1 MSNFYKQL
9 TNIMRNRSY
18 NKTTRLLINDLSDEL
33 VNERT
38 QFQKNIHKQKYIWQ
52 YYCNIPLIDI
62 QSFKGL
68 TIKSIQALI
77 NFIYFFVFSLI
88 IIFQV
93 QSSLI
98 QVTNNFIKCFW
109 IVEVITNLNSKIY
122 LKSSTITDRFSI
134 FQYYLKT
141 KLLCDIIPFTIS
153 FLYYQDSSL
162 FGYLQVIQYIKVH
175 NFIID
180 IRIIYFQLYMR
191 VKQFYFVQ
199 LVSLTLKL
207 FLIAHVI
214 ACFWYLLGLVE
225 IRYLGLDKTW
235 FSDSIGEDLTW
246 WKLYLA
252 SMYWTLTLMITGSNI
267 SLTVLQTFYT
277 TFIMLFTCI
286 VFGYILSVIGL
297 ILAEIEKKQ
306 ENQNKD
312 IRTINEYM
320 NQKNISNNLKASV
333 NQNLLHYHQKN
344 FQQQQIENNEVLCKI
359 SSELKDQLLKE
370 YNMRILERIP
380 ILYKNFS
387 QQTLNEISLCLKE
400 EYFFP
405 NSIIQFENDIQNQ
418 SLMIIIEGQVEVNSY
433 PSFPNKQQAGV
444 TLLNSGDV
452 FGHLSFLTGLASQIK
467 TKSTD
472 FTKIMRLD
480 RSDLL
485 NILKKNDA
493 EYQKFCEIKDK
504 ILLYSRYSE
513 GGLKCQLCESSTHLI
528 YNCSHINLN
537 KNGMLT
543 KLRIFEQ
550 ENQNRKQFKRKS
562 QYNQTPLAL
571 IKYQKGIIKN
581 LQFQLECESFFSH
594 QSQSENSSS
603 ESSQNEQQDEIVSFK
618 QYNQKRQSEVFKM
631 ESDLNTVQL
640 FDRINNNFRY
650 SAQLTKLDSRENEEI
665 LMLDSKKIQKVD
677 SQNENQGSNL
687 NNQINISQSSN
698 GACIS
703 NLNVQINSPEVEQK
717 NAIQTNKINS
727 YLSNFLPRRQSIAKK
742 IPECNESKTNYSN
755 QISLEKRRQ
764 GINDFFLK
772 IFEKGQLY
780 QQTIAMNAI
789 KNNDTLQQSL
799 EYNEWLFDSLR
810 DFEFYFN
817 YNNSK
822 YILNK
827 LSKVKIKKIKQ
838 QKKVKADLKEKIK

>member
-1 MSNFYKQL
+1 
-9 TNIMRNRSY
+9 
-18 NKTTRLLINDLSDEL
+18 
-33 VNERT
+33 
-38 QFQKNIHKQKYIWQ
+38 
-52 YYCNIPLIDI
+52 
-62 QSFKGL
+62 
-68 TIKSIQALI
+68 
-77 NFIYFFVFSLI
+77 
-88 IIFQV
+88 
-93 QSSLI
+93 
-98 QVTNNFIKCFW
+98 
-109 IVEVITNLNSKIY
+109 
-122 LKSSTITDRFSI
+122 
-134 FQYYLKT
+134 
-141 KLLCDIIPFTIS
+141 
-153 FLYYQDSSL
+153 
-162 FGYLQVIQYIKVH
+162 
-175 NFIID
+175 
-180 IRIIYFQLYMR
+180 
-191 VKQFYFVQ
+191 
-199 LVSLTLKL
+199 
-207 FLIAHVI
+207 
-214 ACFWYLLGLVE
+214 
-225 IRYLGLDKTW
+225 
-235 FSDSIGEDLTW
+235 
-246 WKLYLA
+246 
-252 SMYWTLTLMITGSNI
+252 
-267 SLTVLQTFYT
+267 
-277 TFIMLFTCI
+277 
-286 VFGYILSVIGL
+286 
-297 ILAEIEKKQ
+297 
-306 ENQNKD
+306 
-312 IRTINEYM
+312 
-320 NQKNISNNLKASV
+320 
-333 NQNLLHYHQKN
+333 
-344 FQQQQIENNEVLCKI
+344 
-359 SSELKDQLLKE
+359 
-370 YNMRILERIP
+370 MRILERIP

-513 GGLKCQLCESSTHLI
+513 GGLKCQLCESI
-528 YNCSHINLN
+528 IQ
-537 KNGMLT
+537 
-543 KLRIFEQ
+543 IQ
-550 ENQNRKQFKRKS
+550 
-562 QYNQTPLAL
+562 
-571 IKYQKGIIKN
+571 IKMECLPNYESLK
-581 LQFQLECESFFSH
+581 CESFFSH

-827 LSKVKIKKIKQ
+827 LSKNQHSESWKNIKNKNLMKDESCWTESENKIEVNSQSKEQFQNVFDQQIENQEIDKQ
-838 QKKVKADLKEKIK
+838 QVDISHELNKRNCRLSQNNPIFSQQSRHMSRLYYNANNINDELSQRNCAIAAYSRNRQLILFILQKKLAIDKLKQ